1 LLAALVALHV
11 CAALHHAF
19 VRRDRIM
26 QRMWPR
32 KARAGTP

>member
-11 CAALHHAF
+11 GAALHHAF
-19 VRRDRIM
+19 VRRDGIM

-32 KARAGTP
+32 KAQARTP